1 MAEAK
6 KPSICHLLW
15 KQDACCT
22 SKDVPMQEISVL
34 SFARIIH
41 LTVLLATALCPSPSF
56 CLGWFFWPF
65 VILPSC
71 PGLLLSF
78 ITCTLSNANT
88 YSQPAQLLS
97 AQEGDTL
104 LISTDW
110 MAEVLFP
117 KLKRNTCTN
126 NIPKAPHSSWGD
138 WTINVW
144 RWKTQS
150 NLKMYVGQLIK
161 DSKCMPIL
169 KGESRSKDF
178 SKIICSIRHVT
189 SQNTSEIRMFSKG

>member
-1 MAEAK
+1 MPGAK
-6 KPSICHLLW
+6 KHSICHLLW

-22 SKDVPMQEISVL
+22 SKDVPMQELSVL
-34 SFARIIH
+34 SFAWIVH
-41 LTVLLATALCPSPSF
+41 LTVPLATALCPSPSF
-56 CLGWFFWPF
+56 CLGWFLSSF

-78 ITCTLSNANT
+78 TTCTLSNANT

-104 LISTDW
+104 LFSTDW
-110 MAEVLFP
+110 IAEVLFP
-117 KLKRNTCTN
+117 RLKRSTCTN
-126 NIPKAPHSSWGD
+126 NIPKAAHSSWGD
-138 WTINVW
+138 WAINAW

-150 NLKMYVGQLIK
+150 NLKMCVGQLIK
-161 DSKCMPIL
+161 DSKCMPIF
-169 KGESRSKDF
+169 KGESSSKDF